1 MTPHTAKTPASVP
14 QSPTSPALAAAG
26 MSCANCGATLTGRFC
41 ARCGAAPLD
50 TRPLTVRRFAE
61 DLWNE
66 VTNVDSVTIRT
77 VTALFRWPGML
88 TREYL
93 AGRTRWYLPPLR
105 LYLLAFGLMIFARTV
120 TGADRRIESELHTRF
135 VEQQQNNPNLAAIRA
150 RRARTNREVPD
161 FATPLSEA
169 MPVAFSNPWLHLVDP
184 LSVAVVLA
192 LLYRASRRN
201 YAEHVLFALHLLAFN
216 CVLSIVT
223 TALHLSLSQSMS
235 SVDAISVVHWLAF
248 GTYAYFAL
256 RLVHGETRVR
266 TGLKAIVLTAGA
278 QAAMAVVPIGTAL
291 AVTVWTI
298 SHLH

>member
-1 MTPHTAKTPASVP
+1 MDGQGTNDS
-14 QSPTSPALAAAG
+14 LAAAG
-26 MSCANCGATLTGRFC
+26 TSCANCGATHVGRFC
-41 ARCGAAPLD
+41 AQCGAAPPD
-50 TRPLTVRRFAE
+50 TRPLTVRRFAG

-77 VTALFRWPGML
+77 VTALFRRPGML

-120 TGADRRIESELHTRF
+120 TGADRRIERELHTRF
-135 VEQQQNNPNLAAIRA
+135 VEQQQNNPSLAAIRA
-150 RRARTNREVPD
+150 RRARTGREVPD
-161 FATPLSEA
+161 LATPLSEA
-169 MPVAFSNPWLHLVDP
+169 MPVAFGNPWLHLVDP
-184 LSVAVVLA
+184 LTVGVVLA
-192 LLYRASRRN
+192 LLYRARRRN

-216 CVLSIVT
+216 WVLSIVT
-223 TALHLSLSQSMS
+223 TALHLELSASMS
-235 SVDAISVVHWLAF
+235 RMDAISVVHWLAF
-248 GTYAYFAL
+248 GTYAYLAL

-266 TGLKAIVLTAGA
+266 TGLKSIVLTAGA
-278 QAAMAVVPIGTAL
+278 QAAMAVVPMGTAL